1 MNRKNWI
8 IFMVVLLF
16 LVGACSLPAGTIQ
29 NIPQNTSSPEATSQ
43 PGIATQPEIAT
54 QPPLSGGL
62 ELSGSQ
68 ADIQKSFP
76 VAPDSQMASPDNYD
90 PNDTSGSFTIQSQST
105 PDAVSKY
112 YRDNLPKQGWTLRYT
127 DPNFTGGE
135 IQYWRKFNI
144 YLSLDIG
151 FDEGQLRIQC
161 QYDRVAS
168 KYAQRLPKDFPLPSQ
183 FEMVQAEDS
192 SWEFYIPQ
200 DYASVTNFYT
210 QQLASQ
216 NWKEA
221 PTPEPME
228 GSCGGSDCVSTLT
241 FPPGVTPMP
250 TATID
255 MRQNND
261 LTFTMPDGN
270 EIELIITPHQNG
282 TILDVQL
289 TLKNIASAGL
299 PQDVPIYPGAVVQLI
314 TPGNASFQVNADMN
328 TIKNYYEDQLKA
340 AGWTLDTSYVDSG
353 SVLEDWVKGNQKVSI
368 GIVSSGNN
376 LQLSIGCSTCVP

>member
-1 MNRKNWI
+1 
-8 IFMVVLLF
+8 
-16 LVGACSLPAGTIQ
+16 
-29 NIPQNTSSPEATSQ
+29 
-43 PGIATQPEIAT
+43 
-54 QPPLSGGL
+54 
-62 ELSGSQ
+62 
-68 ADIQKSFP
+68 
-76 VAPDSQMASPDNYD
+76 
-90 PNDTSGSFTIQSQST
+90 
-105 PDAVSKY
+105 
-112 YRDNLPKQGWTLRYT
+112 
-127 DPNFTGGE
+127 
-135 IQYWRKFNI
+135 
-144 YLSLDIG
+144 
-151 FDEGQLRIQC
+151 
-161 QYDRVAS
+161 
-168 KYAQRLPKDFPLPSQ
+168 
-183 FEMVQAEDS
+183 
-192 SWEFYIPQ
+192 
-200 DYASVTNFYT
+200 
-210 QQLASQ
+210 
-216 NWKEA
+216 
-221 PTPEPME
+221 ME
-228 GSCGGSDCVSTLT
+228 GGCGGSDCVSTLT

-250 TATID
+250 TATFD